1 MMPVLNHIQQSVITY
16 LKSLPDFKDK
26 LAIIGNSIFSE
37 EDFFATKKTSLEP
50 IQLWVSYPF
59 PIQMAENLSGPCW
72 EQLTLSC
79 TLIQKNLMKNKEHF
93 LDLAEKISFALSHK
107 KFSDEFWEGSFIL
120 TEKQPWEWLTLK
132 NKTALKIN
140 FLSQNFNILF
150 Q

>member
-1 MMPVLNHIQQSVITY
+1 MPLLNHIQQTVIAY
-16 LKSLPDFKDK
+16 LKSLPEFKDK

-37 EDFFATKKTSLEP
+37 EDFLATKITALTP

-59 PIQMAENLSGPCW
+59 PIQTAENLSGPCW

-79 TLIQKNLMKNKEHF
+79 TLIQKNLMKQKEHF
-93 LDLAEKISFALSHK
+93 FVLLEQISFSLSHK
-107 KFSDEFWEGSFIL
+107 KFSDESWEGSFML

-150 Q
+150 P